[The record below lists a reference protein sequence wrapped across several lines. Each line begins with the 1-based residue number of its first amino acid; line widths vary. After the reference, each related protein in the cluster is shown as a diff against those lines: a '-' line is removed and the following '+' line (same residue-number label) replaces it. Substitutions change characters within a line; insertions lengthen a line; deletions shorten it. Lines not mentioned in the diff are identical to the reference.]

1 MSHQV
6 LVVDD
11 ELSIREVVQAALED
25 EDFAVTTAA
34 NGREALERIGES
46 RPDVILL
53 DLNMPVM
60 DGWAFYARVRD
71 EGLGIPVVFMTAGH
85 RACEEAARC
94 GAQGC
99 LPKPFGMEELFQTVA
114 RFAA

>member
-1 MSHQV
+1 MSHHV
-6 LVVDD
+6 LIVDD
-11 ELSIREVVQAALED
+11 DPNIREILQMVLQD
-25 EDFAVTTAA
+25 EDFAVTTAP
-34 NGREALERIGES
+34 NGREALERIAED

-60 DGWAFYARVRD
+60 DGWALHARVRD
-71 EGLGIPVVFMTAGH
+71 EGLGIPVVFMTAGR

-94 GAQGC
+94 GAEGY
-99 LPKPFGMEELFQTVA
+99 LPKPFGIDELYRTVA